1 MRATCRLTLREK
13 ANEEDHF
20 HSWRRPFARAR
31 RRHSRPQQSSALN
44 SRRASAFALLALSN
58 LLWSGNWV
66 IGRALRE
73 AFDPISLNF
82 WRWLVAIV
90 VMAPFALAA
99 ARKDLQ
105 VIKTHIGLYALLA
118 LTGVAGFQSLV
129 YLGLESTTAINAVLI
144 NAAGPLFFVLCS
156 WILER
161 EKAGARPIAGILVS
175 FLGIVIIVCQG
186 EIARLAQLEFHRGDL
201 WILLAMPMWGIYSVL
216 LKRCPPELRGTVFT
230 FVIGAIGVAMLAPL
244 YGFHPDKRPSGIPS
258 GAEAAAV
265 LYVAIAASVVAFLC
279 WNRGVA
285 VVGANAAGFTLPL
298 LPAFGTVLAIVLLG
312 ESFHA
317 FHAAGIATILAGV
330 ALATYKK

>member
-1 MRATCRLTLREK
+1 M
-13 ANEEDHF
+13 
-20 HSWRRPFARAR
+20 
-31 RRHSRPQQSSALN
+31 N

-82 WRWLVAIV
+82 WRWLVAIL

-99 ARKDLQ
+99 TRKNLA
-105 VIKTHIGLYALLA
+105 VIKTRIGFYALLA
-118 LTGVAGFQSLV
+118 LTGVAGFQCLV

-144 NAAGPLFFVLCS
+144 NAAGPLFFILCS

-161 EKAGARPIAGILVS
+161 EKASARQIAGMLIS

-186 EIARLAQLEFHRGDL
+186 EVARLAQLEFHRGDL
-201 WILLAMPMWGIYSVL
+201 WILIAMPLWGLYSVL
-216 LKRCPPELRGTVFT
+216 LKRSPPELRGIAFA
-230 FVIGAIGVAMLAPL
+230 FVIGALGVAMLLPVYAL
-244 YGFHPDKRPSGIPS
+244 YPMTRPASIPG
-258 GAEAAAV
+258 GAEVASV
-265 LYVAIAASVVAFLC
+265 LYVAIAASVIAFLC

-298 LPAFGTVLAIVLLG
+298 LPAFGTLLAIVLLG
-312 ESFHA
+312 ESFHG
-317 FHAAGIATILAGV
+317 FHAAGFATILAGV
-330 ALATYKK
+330 ALATYKGKG